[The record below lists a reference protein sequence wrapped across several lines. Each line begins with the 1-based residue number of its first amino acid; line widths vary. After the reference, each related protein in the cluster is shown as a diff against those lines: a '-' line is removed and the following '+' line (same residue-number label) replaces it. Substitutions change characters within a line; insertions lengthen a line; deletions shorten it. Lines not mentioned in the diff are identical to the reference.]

1 MISKENSVRIISGK
15 YKSRKITFP
24 SQSEVRPTGNRIR
37 ESLFNWIQLEITNS
51 RCLDLFA
58 GSGAL
63 GIEALSRGAAIATF
77 IESNREAAFYIK
89 KNLKNLGAINS
100 ELIIAEATSWL
111 KCSKD
116 IDPFDI
122 VFLDPPFKANLM
134 FDCFQLL
141 ESNNMIA
148 DNGSIYIEAETEF
161 KEEILPESWRLS
173 HKNQAGKVFYYLYKK
188 INKKG

>member
-148 DNGSIYIEAETEF
+148 DNGSIYIETETEF

>member
-89 KNLKNLGAINS
+89 KNLKNLGAINGD
-100 ELIIAEATSWL
+100 LIIAEATSWL
-111 KCSKD
+111 KCAKD

-148 DNGSIYIEAETEF
+148 DNGSIYIETETEF

>member
-1 MISKENSVRIISGK
+1 MLV
-15 YKSRKITFP
+15 
-24 SQSEVRPTGNRIR
+24 
-37 ESLFNWIQLEITNS
+37 SLFIHLKPFQRLLLRRQWPNS
-51 RCLDLFA
+51 PDDYQDCSIPARLFQIDISD
-58 GSGAL
+58 GQ
-63 GIEALSRGAAIATF
+63 R
-77 IESNREAAFYIK
+77 
-89 KNLKNLGAINS
+89 
-100 ELIIAEATSWL
+100 
-111 KCSKD
+111 D

-148 DNGSIYIEAETEF
+148 DNGSIYIETETEF

>member
-89 KNLKNLGAINS
+89 KNLKNLGAINGD
-100 ELIIAEATSWL
+100 LIIAEATSWL

-148 DNGSIYIEAETEF
+148 DNGSIYIETETEF

>member
-100 ELIIAEATSWL
+100 DLIVAEATSWL

-148 DNGSIYIEAETEF
+148 DNGSIYIETETEF

>member
-89 KNLKNLGAINS
+89 KNLKNLGAINGD
-100 ELIIAEATSWL
+100 LIIAEATSWL

-148 DNGSIYIEAETEF
+148 DNGSIYIETETEF
-161 KEEILPESWRLS
+161 KEETLPDSWRLS
-173 HKNQAGKVFYYLYKK
+173 HKNQAGKVSYYLYKK

>member
-89 KNLKNLGAINS
+89 KNLKNLGAINGD
-100 ELIIAEATSWL
+100 LIIAEATSWL

-148 DNGSIYIEAETEF
+148 DNGSIYIETETEF

-188 INKKG
+188 IN

>member
-100 ELIIAEATSWL
+100 DLIIAEATSWL

-116 IDPFDI
+116 IEPFDI
-122 VFLDPPFKANLM
+122 DFLDPPSKANLM

-148 DNGSIYIEAETEF
+148 DNGSIYIETETEF

>member
-63 GIEALSRGAAIATF
+63 GIEAISRGAKNVIF
-77 IESNREAAFYIK
+77 VDKSKEA
-89 KNLKNLGAINS
+89 LKICNDNCSDLKVNNS
-100 ELIIAEATSWL
+100 VEII
-111 KCSKD
+111 C
-116 IDPFDI
+116 
-122 VFLDPPFKANLM
+122 LD
-134 FDCFQLL
+134 
-141 ESNNMIA
+141 
-148 DNGSIYIEAETEF
+148 
-161 KEEILPESWRLS
+161 
-173 HKNQAGKVFYYLYKK
+173 
-188 INKKG
+188 INKKSLNDTISKIDIFFIDPPYGKFSIDLLLDKLRLSLNKKALGVIELPRQDQEKNFKNFTQLKVKYISNSKFVFIKKK